1 MKFLQ
6 MQENTTRHLKAHEMG
21 YKINYY
27 DKLPYFDAKEIVEG
41 SYIILRNGLMY
52 YKNLVVLGNLK
63 N

>member
-1 MKFLQ
+1 
-6 MQENTTRHLKAHEMG
+6 MG

-27 DKLPYFDAKEIVEG
+27 DKLPYSDAKEIEG